1 MENNSNRYVQ
11 QAFQDNKNHV
21 NNLLAELDTISQ
33 GNQTVAPNE
42 KGFFRPE
49 VVIPVSLSAV
59 VLAIAVAVVIRKR
72 KLAKAKK

>member
-1 MENNSNRYVQ
+1 MENNSNRYTQ
-11 QAFQDNKNHV
+11 QAFQDNKSHA

-33 GNQTVAPNE
+33 GNQTVASNE

-49 VVIPVSLSAV
+49 VVVPASLS
-59 VLAIAVAVVIRKR
+59 LVALVIVATIVIRRR